1 MPKGFAGQEVRFRG
15 EGALTVVT
23 KWNSILFMTRYRTS
37 TLLGLL
43 VAPLA
48 AAATNGALTGRV
60 VDGSGAP
67 VAGAVVGVTQKL
79 SGYVQQVRTDRD
91 GRFTLRNVPL
101 NEYHLEVQA
110 AGYRELHRE
119 LELRTALPMDLLL
132 KLEEAAAVVVVEER
146 LDLVEDHPSVHLD
159 IDKSAIKLSPAPV
172 RSRAM
177 ESILLATPGF
187 VADENGRFHMKG
199 SHGQMMYVVD
209 GIPMT
214 DQMQLTFSNS
224 LDPSQVEGLE
234 VVTGGISA
242 EHGGKPG
249 AVVSVTS
256 RSGLGTPEGFEGEV
270 SGGLSRFGTA
280 ELGLSLRGGG
290 DRFGWFLTGA
300 ASRSDRF
307 ADPVNFENLH
317 NHGETGRLFGRF
329 DWVLGD
335 SDTVRLTT
343 SGGRTRREVPNLLSQ
358 QAQGMDQRAT
368 TTDANLSLAWTH
380 LFTASRSL
388 ELAAYLRQS
397 TSRLDPSADL
407 APGFGPGLTRDFP
420 FWAKQD
426 RRLDNEGFQAS
437 LTQRFG
443 AEDTVKVGLQHVAFP
458 IHERFAFG
466 ITNDADPEFSDP
478 ASPFHPFTPSGGGNL
493 FRFDERIRPSLAS
506 AFAQVDLHRGKLFV
520 SAGLRLDRYTARG
533 EVSSELQPRLGFSY
547 RLATGTVL
555 RASYDR
561 LLITPENENLALST
575 SQQAWDLGPQAGTP
589 APSLKPELQDSLSY
603 GVEQQLGKGGRV
615 SFEYWEKRSR
625 NSADNEQFLN
635 TGVLFPVAA
644 ARGLFR
650 GWNLRLDLVPMQ
662 GFSAYLSLGKTRALF
677 EAPLTGGLQLEAPDA
692 LPGERFLIDHDQKL
706 AGQAGVRFEQGGVYA
721 QVMVRYDSGLVGN
734 DPALAAGNPDLAFG
748 GRYVHLDG
756 EGTWRIK
763 PRTLWNLSTGRTF
776 PLAGRRS
783 LQLGLDL
790 LNATDEKGLYNFMSV
805 FGGTHVIPP
814 RTLAGR
820 VAFRF

>member
-1 MPKGFAGQEVRFRG
+1 MTWNRPT
-15 EGALTVVT
+15 ALAC
-23 KWNSILFMTRYRTS
+23 
-37 TLLGLL
+37 LL
-43 VAPLA
+43 VALPPLSA
-48 AAATNGALTGRV
+48 RATNGALGGRV
-60 VDGSGAP
+60 LDAQGAP
-67 VAGAVVGVTQKL
+67 VAGAVLVLTQKL
-79 SGYVQQVRTDRD
+79 SGYRQSLRSDAQ
-91 GRFTLRNVPL
+91 GRFTFRNVPF
-101 NEYHLEVQA
+101 NEYHLDVQA
-110 AGYRELHRE
+110 AGYRDLHRE
-119 LELRTALPMDLLL
+119 VELRTALPLDLQLR
-132 KLEEAAAVVVVEER
+132 LEEAAMEVVVEEK
-146 LDLVEDHPSVHLD
+146 LELVEDHPSVHLD
-159 IDKSAIKLSPAPV
+159 IDKSAIRLSPAPV

-224 LDPSQVEGLE
+224 LDPSQVESLE

-249 AVVSVTS
+249 AVVTVTS
-256 RSGLGTPEGFEGEV
+256 KSGLGTPDGFEGEV
-270 SGGLSRFGTA
+270 SAGASRFATAEAGLSV
-280 ELGLSLRGGG
+280 RGGS
-290 DRFGWFLTGA
+290 DHFGWFVTGA

-335 SDTVRLTT
+335 SDTVRLTA
-343 SGGRTRREVPNLLSQ
+343 SGGRTRREVPNLASQ
-358 QAQGMDQRAT
+358 QAQGMDQEAT

-380 LFTASRSL
+380 LFSAARSL

-407 APGFGPGLTRDFP
+407 APGFGPGVTRDFP
-420 FWAKQD
+420 FWARQD
-426 RRLDNEGFQAS
+426 RRLDNEGFQAAF
-437 LTQRFG
+437 TQRFG
-443 AEDTVKVGLQHVAFP
+443 AEDTFKAGLQHVAFP
-458 IHERFAFG
+458 IHERFAFA
-466 ITNDADPEFSDP
+466 ITDDADPEFSDP

-493 FRFDERIRPSLAS
+493 FTFDGRIRPTLAS

-520 SAGLRLDRYTARG
+520 SAGLRLDRYAARDFSTS
-533 EVSSELQPRLGFSY
+533 EVQPRLGFSY
-547 RLATGTVL
+547 RLASGTVL

-589 APSLKPELQDSLSY
+589 APSLKPELQDSFSG
-603 GVEQQLGKGGRV
+603 GVEQQLGKVGRI
-615 SFEYWEKRSR
+615 SFEVWEKRSR

-650 GWNLRLDLVPMQ
+650 GWNLRLDLVPVQ

-677 EAPLTGGLQLEAPDA
+677 QAPLTGGLQLEAPEA
-692 LPGERFLIDHDQKL
+692 LPGERFVIDHDQKL
-706 AGQAGVRFEQGGVYA
+706 AGQLGFRFERAGAYA
-721 QVMVRYDSGLVGN
+721 QVVARYDSGLVGN
-734 DPALAAGNPDLAFG
+734 DPTLAAGNPDLAFG
-748 GRYVHLDG
+748 GSYVHRDG
-756 EGTWRIK
+756 EGIWRIN
-763 PRTLWNLSTGRTF
+763 PRTIWSVSAGKAF
-776 PLAGRRS
+776 PLGGRRA

-790 LNATDEKGLYNFMSV
+790 LNATDVKGLYNFMSV

-820 VAFRF
+820 VAFSF